1 MTRQNITT
9 TEAAY
14 LAGVDPRSFS
24 RWARDRG
31 LAPERKQ
38 RIGRSTVT
46 LWSVSSLMRAS
57 LLANEGAAC

>member
-1 MTRQNITT
+1 MTRRNVTT

-24 RWARDRG
+24 RWARDRD
-31 LAPERKQ
+31 LAPVSRM
-38 RIGRSTVT
+38 RIGRSWVT